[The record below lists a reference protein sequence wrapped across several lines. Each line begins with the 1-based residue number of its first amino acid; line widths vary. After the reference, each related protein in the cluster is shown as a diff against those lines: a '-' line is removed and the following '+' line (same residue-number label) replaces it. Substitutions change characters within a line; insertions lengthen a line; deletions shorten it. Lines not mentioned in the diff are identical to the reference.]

1 VSSERSAAGAPAA
14 LEADLAE
21 HVQAAVDTI
30 AAFHRDHREASS
42 RLQRTSDLVT
52 ATVGRPDVMGVIL
65 VGLLGWVLAA
75 VVSTHGRVEA
85 PPFIWLELA
94 ATLAALVLAMLILVT
109 QRRQETLVE
118 RRDQLTLELA
128 ILSDR
133 KLGKLIALIEELRRD
148 APELADRHDAESEA
162 MAQAADP
169 QAVIAALERRTA
181 PDGEH
186 DAEAGRT

>member
-1 VSSERSAAGAPAA
+1 MNSEPPRAAGPAA

-30 AAFHRDHREASS
+30 AAFHRDHHESSS
-42 RLQRTSDLVT
+42 RLQRASDVVT

-65 VGLLGWVLAA
+65 VGLLAWLLAA
-75 VVSTHGRVEA
+75 VASTRGQVEA
-85 PPFIWLELA
+85 PPFVWLELA
-94 ATLAALVLAMLILVT
+94 ATLAALALAMLILVT

-133 KLGKLIALIEELRRD
+133 KMGKLIALIEELRRD
-148 APELADRHDAESEA
+148 APGLADRHDAESEE

-181 PDGEH
+181 CDGEQ
-186 DAEAGRT
+186 DAGDSP